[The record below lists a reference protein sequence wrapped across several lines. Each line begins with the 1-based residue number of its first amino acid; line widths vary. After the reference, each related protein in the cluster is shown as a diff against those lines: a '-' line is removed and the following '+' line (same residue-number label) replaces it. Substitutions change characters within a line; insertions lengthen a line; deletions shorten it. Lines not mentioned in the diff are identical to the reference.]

1 MELYQCSLTQTGAL
15 KPSALILTRKFN
27 TSFIP
32 HTLLFHL

>member
-1 MELYQCSLTQTGAL
+1 MEPYQRSLTQTEDL
-15 KPSALILTRKFN
+15 KPRALILTRKFN